1 MSQLLKLGI
10 AGLGNAGHAVMRD
23 LKAAPGVAL
32 AAVADVSKDALDSLP
47 AKNPAAATFDSV
59 ESMCRSGDID
69 AVWIATPNEFHA
81 AHAVAAATNG
91 KHVVCEKPMAVSL
104 DECDRMIEAAA
115 KNKTKLLMHSKAGDP
130 PVVKMREVVAS
141 GRLGRAI
148 QINSWN
154 YKGWLKSARLPSEV
168 DTSRGGGVVYRQ
180 GAHQV
185 DIVRAIGGGLVESV
199 RASAGKWHPRHDT
212 EGNYTAL
219 LEFADGTP
227 ATLVFNGYGGFDIG
241 ELTWGISEGGY
252 ASSEYS
258 AKQSA
263 AAGPVSASDKYSE
276 PTRSEKRRREDAR
289 KQPFFGLTLVSCEKG
304 DIRQSPDGLYLYT
317 DNGREEIPCPPFLD
331 RAGDLL
337 KLYEAVTQNRPVST
351 DGKWGKA
358 TLEVVLA
365 ILQSSLERRE
375 IALSHQ
381 VPFETAA

>member
-1 MSQLLKLGI
+1 MSKTLRLGI
-10 AGLGNAGHAVMRD
+10 AGLGNAGQAVIRDMRGVS
-23 LKAAPGVAL
+23 GVAL
-32 AAVADVSKDALDSLP
+32 VAVADVRNEALDAFH
-47 AKNPAAATFDSV
+47 AKNPAAKTFDAV
-59 ESMCRSGDID
+59 ESMCVSGEVD

-81 AHAVAAATNG
+81 AHAVAAAANG

-154 YKGWLKSARLPSEV
+154 YKGWLKNARLPSEV
-168 DTSRGGGVVYRQ
+168 DTSKGGGVVYRQ

-185 DIVRAIGGGLVESV
+185 DIVRAIAGGLVKSV
-199 RASAGKWHPRHDT
+199 RATTGKWHPRYDT

-219 LEFADGTP
+219 MEFEDGTP

-241 ELTWGISEGGY
+241 ELTWGISESGY
-252 ASSEYS
+252 VSSEYS
-258 AKQSA
+258 AKQSE
-263 AAGPVSASDKYSE
+263 AAGPVSASDKYSG
-276 PTRSEKRRREDAR
+276 PTRSEKRRREGAR

-304 DIRQSPDGLYLYT
+304 DIRQSPDGLYLYA

-337 KLYEAVTQNRPVST
+337 KLYEAATQNRPVFT

-365 ILQSSLERRE
+365 ILQSSNERRE
-375 IALSHQ
+375 IALAHQ
-381 VPFETAA
+381 VACR